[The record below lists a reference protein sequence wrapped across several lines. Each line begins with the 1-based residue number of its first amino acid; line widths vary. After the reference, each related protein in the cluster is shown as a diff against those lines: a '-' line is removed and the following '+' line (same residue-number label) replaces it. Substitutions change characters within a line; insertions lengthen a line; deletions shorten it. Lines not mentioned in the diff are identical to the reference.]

1 MFYGVL
7 QEEYLYEFDL
17 KGTFEAIKKKVI
29 NAIIAFIEKV
39 EGFLNKGKD
48 NKVKQVLRS
57 ILSKAKDL
65 LKKAKETKEEKEARK
80 HAEYLNK
87 LKEEFNKVTEYEAA
101 GGVEASM
108 ITSWVREKKK
118 LLDDP
123 SKYRAVV
130 AYKCNEDKLSKIDKE
145 AFDVLDVNDDFMCV
159 FIYEKDKPSNI
170 KFKKNIAIE
179 DSIESNLQAKL
190 IENDGWIDLA
200 L

>member
-1 MFYGVL
+1 M
-7 QEEYLYEFDL
+7 
-17 KGTFEAIKKKVI
+17 I

-65 LKKAKETKEEKEARK
+65 LKKAKETKEEKEVRK
-80 HAEYLNK
+80 HAENLNK
-87 LKEEFNKVTEYEAA
+87 LKEEYNKVTEYEAA
-101 GGVEASM
+101 GGVDVSM
-108 ITSWVREKKK
+108 ITSWIGEKKK

-130 AYKCNEDKLSKIDKE
+130 AYKCNEDKLSEIEKE

-179 DSIESNLQAKL
+179 NNIESNLQAKL
-190 IENDGWIDLA
+190 IENDGWVSFKL
-200 L
+200 

>member
-17 KGTFEAIKKKVI
+17 KGTFETIKKKVI

-39 EGFLNKGKD
+39 EGLLNKGKD

-65 LKKAKETKEEKEARK
+65 LKRAKETKEEKEARK
-80 HAEYLNK
+80 HAESLNR
-87 LKEEFNKVTEYEAA
+87 LKEELDKVTEYEAS
-101 GGVEASM
+101 GGVDASK
-108 ITSWVREKKK
+108 ITSWFREKKK

-130 AYKCNEDKLSKIDKE
+130 VYKCNEDKLSKNDKE
-145 AFDVLDVNDDFMCV
+145 VFDMLGVDDDYMCM
-159 FIYEKDKPSNI
+159 FIYSINPI
-170 KFKKNIAIE
+170 KVIYKKNIAIE
-179 DSIESNLQAKL
+179 DNIESNLQAKL
-190 IENDGWIDLA
+190 IENDGWVDLT

>member
-39 EGFLNKGKD
+39 EGLLNKGKD
-48 NKVKQVLRS
+48 NKVKQLLRS

-65 LKKAKETKEEKEARK
+65 LKKAKETKEEREARK
-80 HAEYLNK
+80 HAETLNR
-87 LKEEFNKVTEYEAA
+87 LKEELNKITEYEAS
-101 GGVEASM
+101 GGVDASM
-108 ITSWVREKKK
+108 ITSWFREKKK

-123 SKYRAVV
+123 SKYRGAVV
-130 AYKCNEDKLSKIDKE
+130 YKCNEDKLSKNDKE
-145 AFDVLDVNDDFMCV
+145 TFDMLGVDDDFMCI
-159 FIYEKDKPSNI
+159 FIYEKDRPGNI

-179 DSIESNLQAKL
+179 DNIDSTLQAKL
-190 IENDGWIDLA
+190 IENDGWVNLV